1 MTSDVV
7 KIAKYRANDDARQ
20 PMYAVYWDARNKVLR
35 ERSVGG
41 LLWVTFMSAATQE
54 AAETVAASTY
64 GRDFP
69 KTFRLTNRK
78 QNAGGQ

>member
-1 MTSDVV
+1 MASDVV

-35 ERSVGG
+35 ERSLGG
-41 LLWVTFMSAATQE
+41 LLWVTFMSAETLETAE
-54 AAETVAASTY
+54 SAAADAY

-69 KTFRLTNRK
+69 KTFRLTRR
-78 QNAGGQ
+78 G